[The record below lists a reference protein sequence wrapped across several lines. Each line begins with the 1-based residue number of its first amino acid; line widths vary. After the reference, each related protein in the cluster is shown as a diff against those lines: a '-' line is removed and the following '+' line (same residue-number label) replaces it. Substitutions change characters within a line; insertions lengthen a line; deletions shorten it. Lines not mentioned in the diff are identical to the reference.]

1 MTAKA
6 ILTITLLAFIT
17 SSCSVFK
24 THPRRDS
31 SSITTPGRYVI
42 ESQTY
47 YKNVEDTTMSMIEGY
62 VFDARTNVL
71 EGYGSVRM
79 NNDHQI
85 GTWVDS
91 SGYFSLL
98 VMPGTYKVN
107 FYHAGHNALTIDS
120 ISVKQNSKVSLRA
133 FLGSDVIIC
142 Y

>member
-1 MTAKA
+1 MAKA
-6 ILTITLLAFIT
+6 LLTITFLTLIT

-31 SSITTPGRYVI
+31 SDVIVGGRYVV
-42 ESQTY
+42 ESQNNY
-47 YKNVEDTTMSMIEGY
+47 INLVDTAMSKIEGY
-62 VFDARTNVL
+62 VLDARTNVL
-71 EGYGSVRM
+71 EGYGGVRL

-98 VMPGTYKVN
+98 VMPGTYQVN

-133 FLGSDVIIC
+133 FLGSHVIMC
-142 Y
+142 W